1 MGFWGWY
8 FIICAGTGL
17 VLVIYFWIRWYQL
30 INTMHRDARDAR
42 LNEILRQIDLKARH
56 RRMDE

>member
-8 FIICAGTGL
+8 FIICGGTGL

-30 INTMHRDARDAR
+30 IATMHRDALDAK
-42 LNEILRQIDLKARH
+42 LRKAV
-56 RRMDE
+56 RRMDEKTTKLVD